1 MQLPNKSVLENIY
14 GESKESLKRYE
25 TLAEKFQSY
34 FKTKQMEFFSSPGRT
49 EIIGNH
55 TDHNGGKILAA
66 SINMDTIGAAYPNNS
81 DMIRIISEGY
91 ESEIKIDLLS
101 LDDISKNQDTLS
113 LIAGMMKA
121 IINFGFKVSGFNAYV
136 ATNVIGAAGVS
147 SSASFEMLICSIVNY
162 FFNDNSLSYID
173 YAKIGQDAEN
183 KYWNKASGLM
193 DQLACAVGGTI
204 YLDFSDN
211 IKFEK
216 IDFSFSE
223 IGYDMI
229 IVNTGKGHADLSNEY
244 SEIPFEMKLVAQKL
258 GKSLLSEIDKSLFLK
273 QFSNIEKDILNDR
286 AILRAFHFFE
296 ENERVEEA
304 MKAIQ
309 KDNKEKLLKVIE
321 ESGNS
326 SWKWLQNCYT
336 VGNYKEQ
343 KVTITLALTES
354 FLNKVGDGCCRVHGG
369 GFAGVILCIV
379 PKLQTSNYIQFI
391 SNYVD
396 RKDIY
401 PVHIRKFGAIHL
413 G

>member
-1 MQLPNKSVLENIY
+1 MQLPNKSILENIY

-216 IDFSFSE
+216 INFSFSE

-354 FLNKVGDGCCRVHGG
+354 FLNKVEDGCCRVHGG

-379 PKLQTSNYIQFI
+379 PKLETSNYIKFI

>member
-1 MQLPNKSVLENIY
+1 MQLPNKSILENIY

-101 LDDISKNQDTLS
+101 LDDIPKNQDALS

-223 IGYDMI
+223 IGYDII

-379 PKLQTSNYIQFI
+379 PKLETSNYIKFI